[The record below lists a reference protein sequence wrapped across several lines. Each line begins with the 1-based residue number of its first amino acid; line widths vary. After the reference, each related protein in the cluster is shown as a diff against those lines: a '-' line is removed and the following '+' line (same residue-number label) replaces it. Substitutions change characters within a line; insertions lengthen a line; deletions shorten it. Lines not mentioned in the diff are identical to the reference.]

1 VGLSIGNTAAWTEP
15 SKYTLILTM
24 FIGRIGM
31 LNLMIGVL
39 RQMNHQFYEYP
50 KENILIN

>member
-1 VGLSIGNTAAWTEP
+1 MDRASANIAINSTRKIA
-15 SKYTLILTM
+15 TM

-31 LNLMIGVL
+31 LNLMIGLL